1 MPTATTV
8 SAPSSSRRRRR
19 SSSYVRLEAD
29 KKAEKR
35 ANYLT
40 AGVMGLI
47 VTALLVSLGFI
58 AFGLAG

>member
-1 MPTATTV
+1 M
-8 SAPSSSRRRRR
+8 
-19 SSSYVRLEAD
+19 RLEAT
-29 KKAEKR
+29 KKAEDR
-35 ANYLT
+35 ANYIT